1 MKVTSSRVTV
11 LPGKTVS
18 AMLVRQPRFVF
29 PTLIAGAKEF
39 WVSVLPLNRPGK
51 AALSSLA
58 TVMFPGSA
66 TPSTVQLRPV
76 AVSLAKVAVVR
87 VQPSKLV
94 EAMTAAPAEPT
105 KIAGVSSADKK
116 SFL

>member
-1 MKVTSSRVTV
+1 
-11 LPGKTVS
+11 
-18 AMLVRQPRFVF
+18 
-29 PTLIAGAKEF
+29 
-39 WVSVLPLNRPGK
+39 
-51 AALSSLA
+51 
-58 TVMFPGSA
+58 
-66 TPSTVQLRPV
+66 
-76 AVSLAKVAVVR
+76 LAKVAVVR